1 MNAFSLLKIIHI
13 ASGCIAL
20 LTGLGAILYRNR
32 TKIHKRIGKIY
43 FWSMSII
50 FVSAVMMSLVKM
62 NLFLLCIAFFS
73 YYAALTAYRSLQLK
87 KLHIGQK
94 PEKIDWLIEF
104 FFGLMHVGFVC
115 FAFYLLYNN
124 NISFGTISLVFGL
137 IGLRSNYSTIKRLRG
152 QITEKAYWLM
162 AHVSGMIAS
171 YIATITAFTVNN
183 NQWIG
188 MPNIVAWLGPTV
200 LLVPFIFYEVG
211 KLRGKAV

>member
-1 MNAFSLLKIIHI
+1 MIKIIHI
-13 ASGCIAL
+13 IAGGIAL
-20 LTGLGAILYRNR
+20 LTGLGAILYRHK

-43 FWSMSII
+43 FWCMSII
-50 FVSAVMMSLVKM
+50 FVSAVFMSLVKI

-94 PEKIDWLIEF
+94 PEKLDWLIEF
-104 FFGLMHVGFVC
+104 FFGLMHFAFVGF
-115 FAFYLLYNN
+115 ALYLLLNN
-124 NISFGTISLVFGL
+124 NSSFGTISLVFGL
-137 IGLRSNYSTIKRLRG
+137 IGLRSNYTTIKRLRG

-188 MPNIVAWLGPTV
+188 MPNIVAWLGPTI
-200 LLVPFIFYEVG
+200 LLVPFIFYEIG
-211 KLRGKAV
+211 KLKNKTV